1 MDPPASL
8 SLAAKALNITTLS
21 GSSPAATQGTGACHS
36 PRPIETIP
44 HSVYES
50 AAKHVQSHLA
60 ANTAIPQ
67 VAIMCGRGLQGTAD
81 KLEGPIT
88 IIPFTSIPGFA
99 ISTAISTAGKLVFGE
114 IRGTPVVCIVGRCHY
129 YEGYAMKQITF
140 PVRVLAL
147 LGVRTLVVTAALSA
161 IASGLELGDLV
172 VVKDHVSL
180 PTLAG
185 LNPLIG
191 PNFEKLGPRM
201 PSMHNTYTFALRK
214 LAFSVYLEDKDM
226 LKRGVRLKEA
236 VYCYTTGPSSETR
249 AECMALRALGAEVV
263 GSSTVPEVIVAH
275 HAGLDVLCL
284 GVVTSVAAQ
293 GAEPSAEDAVRA
305 QMEGRA
311 TPALDSDDDLRMGLP
326 RKGGQRPNELN
337 HLVQHIVERL

>member
-8 SLAAKALNITTLS
+8 SLAAKALNITAPS
-21 GSSPAATQGTGACHS
+21 GSSPAATQGAGACHS

-114 IRGTPVVCIVGRCHY
+114 ILCIVGRCHY

-147 LGVRTLVVTAALSA
+147 LGVRTLVHAQHLHFS
-161 IASGLELGDLV
+161 
-172 VVKDHVSL
+172 
-180 PTLAG
+180 
-185 LNPLIG
+185 
-191 PNFEKLGPRM
+191 
-201 PSMHNTYTFALRK
+201 LRK

-275 HAGLDVLCL
+275 HAGWI
-284 GVVTSVAAQ
+284 VAAQ

-337 HLVQHIVERL
+337 HLVQRIVERL